1 MEATSMHSRIAGT
14 GRYLPRGILT
24 NHDLAKTVDT
34 TDEWIRSMTGIR
46 QRHFAGDGESTAEM
60 GALASIEALSAAG
73 MRAEDLDLIV
83 VATITPDLIFPSTAA
98 LIQARLGARNVGCL
112 DLSAACSGFVFA
124 LATADG
130 MISSGQCR
138 SALVIGSERMS
149 KLLDW
154 NDRGTCVLFGDGAG
168 AAVLVASRE
177 RGVLSSSLHADGSM
191 PDVLRAPSKQS
202 PFLHMDGPVVFKFAV
217 KGFVEAGEASLL
229 ANGMEP
235 GDLDWLIPHQA
246 NLRIIEAATKRLKID
261 PSRVVLTVD
270 RHANTSA
277 ASIPM
282 ALDEAV
288 RDRRV
293 RTGNRVL
300 LLSVGGGFTW
310 GSCMLDWRA

>member
-1 MEATSMHSRIAGT
+1 MHSRIAGT
-14 GRYLPRGILT
+14 GRYLPRRILT
-24 NHDLAKTVDT
+24 NHDLAKMVDT
-34 TDEWIRSMTGIR
+34 SDEWIRSMTGIR
-46 QRHFAGDGESTAEM
+46 QRHFASDGESTAEM
-60 GALASIEALSAAG
+60 GALASIEALSAAS
-73 MRAEDLDLIV
+73 MRADDLDLIV
-83 VATITPDLIFPSTAA
+83 VATITPDLVFPSTAA

-124 LATADG
+124 LATADA

-154 NDRGTCVLFGDGAG
+154 KDRGTCVLFGDGAG
-168 AAVLVASRE
+168 AVVLVASTE
-177 RGVLSSSLHADGSM
+177 RGVRSSSMHADGSM

-217 KGFVEAGEASLL
+217 KGFVEAGEAALL
-229 ANGMEP
+229 ANGMESS
-235 GDLDWLIPHQA
+235 DLDWLIPHQA
-246 NLRIIEAATKRLKID
+246 NLRIIDAATKRLQVD
-261 PSRVVLTVD
+261 SSRVVLTVD

-288 RDRRV
+288 RDGRV